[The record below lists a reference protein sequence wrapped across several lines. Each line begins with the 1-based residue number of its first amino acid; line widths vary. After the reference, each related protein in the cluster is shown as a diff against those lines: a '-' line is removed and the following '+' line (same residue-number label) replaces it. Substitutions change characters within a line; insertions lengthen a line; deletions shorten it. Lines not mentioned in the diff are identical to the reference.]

1 MEQKLNSKGNS
12 RFADGEVTD
21 LLMRIV
27 SSNIEGDVER
37 SNVLIER
44 FSQSTPYKNALNLF
58 CLKAYRNYGAK
69 ELRYCYDN
77 ISKTE
82 YVDDINRSVKEQYL
96 KFYRMPNDKADA
108 EWIRKSISSSVK
120 IMARRAAKLW
130 VIEHSQDRFPGLTE
144 SLVQKYVC
152 LRKSTDY
159 AVDLKNTNDEIV
171 DAFYEATGK
180 LLSWQTINHLKTIFG
195 REPEEEVSQN
205 YLMKKALA
213 KATNEEN
220 CAEFAEFAESANLG
234 SFTVRQ
240 IKESFASL
248 STLDIDE
255 ESLDVL
261 KSWFMSAKKAKRVSK
276 NVKKITPGMVDTFK
290 TVDRHSILVEFL
302 NQVVKA
308 EAVDARLKLMAFSG
322 LAAMA

>member
-1 MEQKLNSKGNS
+1 MTQKLNNDGNV
-12 RFADGEVTD
+12 RFANGEAAD
-21 LLMRIV
+21 LLVQIV
-27 SSNIEGDVER
+27 SSNIEGDVAK
-37 SNVLIER
+37 SKLLIER
-44 FSQSTPYKNALNLF
+44 FSQSATYRAALNLF

-69 ELRYCYDN
+69 ELRYCYGN

-180 LLSWQTINHLKTIFG
+180 LLSWDTINHLKTIFG

-205 YLMKKALA
+205 YLAKKAFA
-213 KATNEEN
+213 KAADEEN
-220 CAEFAEFAESANLG
+220 REEFAKFAKSANLG

-240 IKESFASL
+240 IKESFDSL

-261 KSWFMSAKKAKRVSK
+261 KSWFMTAKKAKRVSK
-276 NVKKITPGMVDTFK
+276 NVKKITPGMVGTFK
-290 TVDRHSILVEFL
+290 TVDRHDILVRFL
-302 NQVVKA
+302 NQVVET
-308 EAVDARLKLMAFSG
+308 EAVDARLKLMAFCG
-322 LAAMA
+322 LTAMA

>member
-1 MEQKLNSKGNS
+1 MAQKLNNDGDT
-12 RFADGEVTD
+12 RFANGEAAD

-27 SSNIEGDVER
+27 SSNIEGDVAK
-37 SNVLIER
+37 SKVLIER
-44 FSQSTPYKNALNLF
+44 FSQSTTYKNALSSF
-58 CLKAYRNYGAK
+58 CLRAYRNYGAK

-77 ISKTE
+77 VSKNE
-82 YVDDINRSVKEQYL
+82 YMADINRSIKEQYL
-96 KFYRMPNDKADA
+96 RYYKVPKDKNDC
-108 EWIRKSISSSVK
+108 ETVRKMTFSTVK

-180 LLSWQTINHLKTIFG
+180 LLSWDTINHLKTIFG

-205 YLMKKALA
+205 YLEKKALV
-213 KATNEEN
+213 KAANEED
-220 CAEFAEFAESANLG
+220 CTEFARFAESANLG
-234 SFTVRQ
+234 SFSVRQ
-240 IKESFASL
+240 IKESFDSL

-261 KSWFMSAKKAKRVSK
+261 KGWFMTAKKAKRVSK
-276 NVKKITPGMVDTFK
+276 NVKKITPGMVDVFK
-290 TVDRHSILVEFL
+290 TADRHSILIRFL
-302 NQVVKA
+302 NQVVEA
-308 EAVDARLKLMAFSG
+308 ETVDARLKLMAFSG
-322 LAAMA
+322 LTAMA